1 MRNKIPG
8 KETRKMKLPMFDLTG
23 KVAIVTGGYW
33 GIGRGIADGLAEA
46 GADIVV
52 CARHFDRCQQACSEI
67 EKLGVKTLPVK
78 CNVSNREDVE
88 NMVGTTVQ
96 EFGKIDILV
105 NNAGI
110 TGAAKAVID
119 MSDEEWHET
128 LAINLTGVFLCSR
141 AAAKEMIKQ
150 NKGKII
156 NVTSV
161 ASFMALPHSGDYCAS
176 KGGALLLTKV
186 MALELIKYNINVN
199 AICPGY
205 FESHLNPLMG
215 EKIQREAA
223 KRIPIGRMAN
233 VDEMK
238 GLAVY
243 LASPASDYLVGSAIV
258 IDGGTLLR

>member
-1 MRNKIPG
+1 
-8 KETRKMKLPMFDLTG
+8 MKLPMFDLTEE
-23 KVAIVTGGYW
+23 VAIVTGGYW

-46 GADIVV
+46 GANIVI
-52 CARHFDRCQQACSEI
+52 CARHFDRCQRACSEI

-78 CNVSNREDVE
+78 CDVSNGEDVE
-88 NMVGTTVQ
+88 NMVKATVQ

-119 MSDEEWHET
+119 MSDEEWSKT
-128 LAINLTGVFLCSR
+128 LAVNLTGIFLCSR
-141 AAAKEMIKQ
+141 AVSKEMIKQ

-156 NVTSV
+156 NITSV
-161 ASFMALPHSGDYCAS
+161 ASFMPLPHSGDYCAS

-205 FESHLNPLMG
+205 FESHLNPVLG
-215 EKIQREAA
+215 EKIMREAS
-223 KRIPIGRMAN
+223 KRIPIGRIAK
-233 VDEMK
+233 VEEMK

-243 LASPASDYLVGSAIV
+243 LASPASDYLVGSAIP
-258 IDGGTLLR
+258 IDGGALLR

>member
-1 MRNKIPG
+1 
-8 KETRKMKLPMFDLTG
+8 MKLPMFDLTG

-33 GIGRGIADGLAEA
+33 GIGRGIAEALAEA
-46 GADIVV
+46 GANVV
-52 CARHFDRCQQACSEI
+52 ICARHFDRCQQTCSEI

-78 CNVSNREDVE
+78 CDVSNREDVE
-88 NMVGTTVQ
+88 KMIKTTMQ

-110 TGAAKAVID
+110 TGAAKAVVD
-119 MSDEEWHET
+119 MSDEEWSET
-128 LAINLTGVFLCSR
+128 IAINLTGIFLCSR

-156 NVTSV
+156 NITST
-161 ASFMALPHSGDYCAS
+161 ASFMPLPYSGDYCAS

-199 AICPGY
+199 AICPGF
-205 FESHLNPLMG
+205 FETHLNPVFG
-215 EKIQREAA
+215 AKILQEAP
-223 KRIPIGRMAN
+223 KKIPIGRIAK

-238 GLAVY
+238 GLAIY

-258 IDGGTLLR
+258 IDGGAILR

>member
-1 MRNKIPG
+1 MS
-8 KETRKMKLPMFDLTG
+8 LPMFDLTG

-33 GIGRGIADGLAEA
+33 GIGRGIADGLAES
-46 GADIVV
+46 GANIVI

-78 CNVSNREDVE
+78 CDVSNREDVE
-88 NMVGTTVQ
+88 NMIRATVQ
-96 EFGKIDILV
+96 QFGKIDILV

-110 TGAAKAVID
+110 TGAAKAIVD
-119 MSDEEWHET
+119 LSDEEWHET
-128 LAINLTGVFLCSR
+128 LAINLTGMFFCSR

-161 ASFMALPHSGDYCAS
+161 SSFMPLPHSGDYCAS

-186 MALELIKYNINVN
+186 MALELIKYKINVN

-205 FESHLNPLMG
+205 FETHLNLVLG
-215 EKIQREAA
+215 EKIIREVN
-223 KRIPIGRMAN
+223 KRIPIGRIAK

-243 LASPASDYLVGSAIV
+243 LASPASDYLVGTAIV
-258 IDGGTLLR
+258 IDGGVVLR